1 MADDIVTRLRTVV
14 AVPHGVDIWTTTA
27 LEAADLI
34 ETQQA
39 EIERLQT
46 EIERL
51 RAAIDSLLHDI
62 DGDHTKASDIPT
74 WCRTCGPTDG
84 SWPCVHRMV
93 LDELKEAR
101 RG

>member
-1 MADDIVTRLRTVV
+1 VADDIVVRLAREHDFRVF
-14 AVPHGVDIWTTTA
+14 TA
-27 LEAADLI
+27 SDDLPGITMMSEAERRQEAA
-34 ETQQA
+34 
-39 EIERLQT
+39 T

-51 RAAIDSLLHDI
+51 RAAVDVVLAEVGNHHRPNS
-62 DGDHTKASDIPT
+62 DGRGC
-74 WCRTCGPTDG
+74 WWCGPGDG